1 MSSMRPRSLLLASLS
16 VLAACASPTAGGPS
30 RGAAGLAHAPELGA
44 VRCLVL
50 APFENASDTALA
62 ADAATDG
69 LLASIDPARARVF
82 PVPELRTL
90 FRDTPLELPVGISPS
105 LALELAELLGADAAL
120 YGAVEGRG
128 GGDPSGGELL
138 VTVRLAL
145 SGNRRLLF
153 AGTAPVKAA
162 PGERSDEAVRRTTME
177 LAAPALSRIGDPGRK
192 HCFEADRT
200 RALRELALAEAK
212 DAAPGPA
219 KSSTAAAVAAVPA
232 AVPTPVPAAAAGPAA
247 VAAAT
252 EAATVPA
259 SGADAA
265 KAVPPA
271 VSVAAPAPAPA
282 PAAAPPRPQ
291 PRTPRQ
297 AAWARTLGDGGRLLV
312 EDLAFEGRTATLV
325 RDAGLAD
332 LAAALASTPDARV
345 RVEAFVDST
354 SDREADARLSVAMAQ
369 AATDRLVRLGVD
381 PARVTASGRGSDRPL
396 LPNFTARGRAAN
408 RRVEVTSGP

>member
-1 MSSMRPRSLLLASLS
+1 MRPRSLLLASLS
-16 VLAACASPTAGGPS
+16 VLASCASPTAGGPS
-30 RGAAGLAHAPELGA
+30 RSAAGLAHAPELGA
-44 VRCLVL
+44 LRCLVL

-82 PVPELRTL
+82 PVAELRTL

-192 HCFEADRT
+192 HCFDADRT

-219 KSSTAAAVAAVPA
+219 KSSTAAVVA
-232 AVPTPVPAAAAGPAA
+232 AVPTPVPAAAAVPAAGPAS
-247 VAAAT
+247 VAAAA
-252 EAATVPA
+252 EAAAVPT
-259 SGADAA
+259 SGPDAA

-271 VSVAAPAPAPA
+271 VSAAAPAPA

-312 EDLAFEGRTATLV
+312 EDLSFEGRTATLV